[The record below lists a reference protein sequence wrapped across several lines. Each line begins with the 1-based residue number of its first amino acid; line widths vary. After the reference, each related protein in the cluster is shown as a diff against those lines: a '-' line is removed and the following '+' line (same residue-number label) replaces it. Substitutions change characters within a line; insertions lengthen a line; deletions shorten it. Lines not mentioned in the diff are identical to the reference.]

1 MCLTAHT
8 HSPVAGIGPF
18 SAGQLFQPLI
28 PKPTPLLWGSDAN
41 AAPSIYICWLSLGQT
56 WPVDLACANCQGA
69 GLLQDRMALETLISI
84 VCKLTEGGLEPLLQI
99 TDENPERPWPLYG
112 ALGNL
117 SGDQPPTGLNSAL
130 SL

>member
-1 MCLTAHT
+1 
-8 HSPVAGIGPF
+8 
-18 SAGQLFQPLI
+18 
-28 PKPTPLLWGSDAN
+28 
-41 AAPSIYICWLSLGQT
+41 
-56 WPVDLACANCQGA
+56 
-69 GLLQDRMALETLISI
+69 MALETLISI

-99 TDENPERPWPLYG
+99 TDGNTEHPWPLYG